1 MDTKTAAADVDR
13 QIAEIRRHMPFVYA
27 SILAKAAQFGNAA
40 FGMVRRGLRGEPYC
54 FYAFERGRVVGTPFE
69 GHEIQA
75 EVAVLMVEFGRAHVC
90 IWAVEFAGGGAAGLA
105 SDGAAGTIGKAAAA
119 AAVASQHEE
128 ASCGAH

>member
-13 QIAEIRRHMPFVYA
+13 QIAEIRQHMPGVYR
-27 SILAKAAQFGNAA
+27 SIRAKADEVGNAA
-40 FGMVRRGLRGEPYC
+40 FALVRRGLRGEPGC

-75 EVAVLMVEFGRAHVC
+75 DVAAVMVQFGCAHVC
-90 IWAVEFAGGGAAGLA
+90 IWGAAAAGGGAAGPA
-105 SDGAAGTIGKAAAA
+105 SEGAAGTIGKAAAL
-119 AAVASQHEE
+119 ASQHEE